1 MSISALNNKN
11 DMQSKQQQFAVM
23 FADVV
28 GSTRMYERLGDNSA
42 SQLIVG
48 ALIRITEIINQHRGI
63 TVKTIGDEIM
73 CRFDTA
79 DDAIECACDIQKSMK
94 QLPAHKG
101 MMINFRIGVH
111 WGSALLQSD
120 GDIFGDAVNLAAR
133 MAGIAK
139 SRQIITTEM
148 TLAALTRAALVS
160 MCREVDRLK
169 VKGKSEPLSIV
180 EVVWE
185 PNEVTHMSTFNM
197 DNLEHA
203 DDTPLTIIYQ
213 NNQHL
218 IEASAAAYTFGRE
231 AHCDQVILSS
241 RVSRVHAKIENRRG
255 KFILIDESTNGTYLQ
270 IDNMRPLFL
279 RREEITLHGQGVISF
294 GEEPGND
301 NAFVVYY
308 RF

>member
-1 MSISALNNKN
+1 
-11 DMQSKQQQFAVM
+11 M

-28 GSTRMYERLGDNSA
+28 GSTRIYERLGDNSA

-48 ALIRITEIINQHRGI
+48 ALIRITEIINQHQGI

-73 CRFDTA
+73 CRFNSA
-79 DDAIECACDIQKSMK
+79 DEAIACAVDIHKAIK

-101 MMINFRIGVH
+101 VMINFRIGVH
-111 WGSALLQSD
+111 WGPALLQSD

-148 TLAALTRAALVS
+148 TLSALTDKHLIS

-169 VKGKSEPLSIV
+169 VKGKSDPVSIV

-185 PNEVTHMSTFNM
+185 PNEVTHLSTFNV
-197 DNLEHA
+197 DNLEHT
-203 DDTPLTIIYQ
+203 DDTPLTILYQ
-213 NNQHL
+213 DKQHT
-218 IEASAAAYTFGRE
+218 IEANAPAYTFGRE

-241 RVSRVHAKIENRRG
+241 RVSRVHAKIESRRG
-255 KFILIDESTNGTYLQ
+255 KFVLIDESTNGTYLQ
-270 IDNMRPLFL
+270 IDNMRPVFL
-279 RREEITLHGQGVISF
+279 RREEITLHGNGVISF
-294 GEEPGND
+294 GEEPESD
-301 NAFVVYY
+301 SMFIVTYQI
-308 RF
+308 